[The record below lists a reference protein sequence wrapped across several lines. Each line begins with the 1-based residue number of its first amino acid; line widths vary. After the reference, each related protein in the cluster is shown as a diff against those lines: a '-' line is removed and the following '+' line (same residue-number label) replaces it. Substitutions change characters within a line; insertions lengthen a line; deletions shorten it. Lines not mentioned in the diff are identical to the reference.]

1 MKFIKI
7 CLMFC
12 LFLCGCAKS
21 ENETLHYGNTMS
33 ELIESELDEKTVETY
48 QTLAN
53 KEYVSASFSYYN
65 GDMIKTVEHND
76 TNKLNEFFDLIDQ
89 SVFDLNLFQPGL
101 SIDDLENLEK
111 RVVVFAEDTQG
122 EMSEF
127 VVYLSDFSVLRITR
141 DTIDYLIDLKGN
153 EFNQFF
159 DFVYVEAKPKNEL
172 VGEWIWAN
180 QDTDNLYD
188 IEKTFILTDWEN
200 SNVYRPYY
208 TNNDYDMDSFTKAM
222 MAVFTLGCIEMP
234 PEPSI
239 ELFTYIMNNYPVYRE
254 VNASLGTFTKEFHTL
269 INNEEKVFYLSKEVP
284 TTSRLM
290 TGDQFRTAY
299 RELFNTESNFDE
311 SKSWHYAPHWFD
323 SYLYLK
329 EADVYVYYIY
339 PFPIGSSD
347 YSGWVMGIT
356 DQSEA
361 EGIITIHAA
370 AAYVDVHEDFQ
381 SNDIKCVLYDQSYI
395 PINAADS
402 SISSAHIEE
411 LLKNYQEDLLKLE
424 IKLKHHVDGTYS
436 ILSATYMNQQDTMKV
451 IDTSLPILNVYK
463 LSDSD
468 WTPIPQFNLS
478 GNLAKEVNLQLY
490 YSSIRTEKSKFKIYE
505 DESFASVTEVKIEKN
520 KEEIKS
526 GYLYDKTA
534 NKLTDLSGDELRYI
548 YLDQFGIETLRKI
561 KE

>member
-1 MKFIKI
+1 MKIIKL
-7 CLMFC
+7 CLIVC
-12 LFLCGCAKS
+12 LLLCGCANS
-21 ENETLHYGNTMS
+21 ESEPLRYGNTMS
-33 ELIESELDEKTVETY
+33 ELVESELDKQTVEYY

-53 KEYVSASFSYYN
+53 KEYVSASFSYHN
-65 GDMIKTVEHND
+65 GDMVKTIEYKD
-76 TNKLNEFFDLIDQ
+76 AGKLNEFFDLIDQ
-89 SVFDLNLFQPGL
+89 SVYGLNLYKPGL
-101 SIDDLENLEK
+101 SIDDLENLETS
-111 RVVVFAEDTQG
+111 VVVMAEDAHG
-122 EMSEF
+122 EMSKF
-127 VVYLSDFSVLRITR
+127 VVYLSDFSAIRITQ
-141 DTIDYLIDLKGN
+141 DTTDYLIILNGN

-159 DFVYVEAKPKNEL
+159 DFAYVEAKPKDEL
-172 VGEWIWAN
+172 IGERIWAN
-180 QDTDNLYD
+180 QDTANLYD
-188 IEKTFILTDWEN
+188 EEKTFILTDWEN
-200 SNVYRPYY
+200 SKVYRPYY

-395 PINAADS
+395 PINAAEA

-424 IKLKHHVDGTYS
+424 IKLKHHTDGTYS

-451 IDTSLPILNVYK
+451 IEPSLPILNVYK
-463 LSDSD
+463 VSNSD
-468 WTPIPQFNLS
+468 WTPVPQFNLS
-478 GNLAKEVNLQLY
+478 GNLAREVNLQLY

-505 DESFASVTEVKIEKN
+505 DESFASVTEVKIDKN

-534 NKLTDLSGDELRYI
+534 NKLTDLNGDDICYI
-548 YLDQFGIETLRKI
+548 YLDQFGIDTLCKTN
-561 KE
+561 E